1 MLLHLPIA
9 ILATLSPIHVSHTV
23 PTFDIVR
30 ECRYE
35 GGSAANVERCSQDE
49 TAALGQLKTEW
60 VQFVGT
66 DKRSCKETTQIGGF
80 ASYVELLTC
89 LEMARDV
96 VSASANPENL
106 RAKSGSRS
114 TRPSPRGVR
123 NASAVPKK
131 FARQPEK
138 TFSTVSATSCH
149 SITAHCGRRRAAPA
163 PGRSSA

>member
-9 ILATLSPIHVSHTV
+9 IMATLSPIHVSGTV

-49 TAALGQLKTEW
+49 TAARAQLTTEW
-60 VQFVGT
+60 PQFAGT
-66 DKRSCKETTQIGGF
+66 DQKTCMATTTTGGF

-96 VSASANPENL
+96 VSANANSEDP
-106 RAKSGSRS
+106 RAKSGSRP
-114 TRPSPRGVR
+114 TRPDQADVTIG
-123 NASAVPKK
+123 
-131 FARQPEK
+131 E
-138 TFSTVSATSCH
+138 
-149 SITAHCGRRRAAPA
+149 AHRH
-163 PGRSSA
+163 